1 MTNQYHPR
9 DYRYST
15 GAVPSSEKRPK
26 GLYDLTRFQEPEG
39 KGTPP
44 EPDLPPLGKVTHWKP
59 TTPTVTPTP
68 VGTAPTGGPGAP
80 PPLSTATGYV
90 PPEFRFGAGPGDTLL
105 HSTGERPK
113 GLWELTRFQ
122 GARPTAS
129 EQIASVAPG
138 QALGVDAT
146 TVDMAATDT
155 AISQEL
161 SQAEF
166 DDAWAYIRRTG
177 RIPPGAIR
185 TPIDPATGV
194 SALSELSK
202 ALLDH
207 QEAVRIE
214 GGYGADWER
223 LLQIDQETRDR
234 LDAQWGREGA
244 KLTADQMFRDRVQ
257 TEAERAAE
265 IQEAIDRANL
275 GLSDRVWDP
284 NALGGEGAFVTIPPD
299 TLAQRQL
306 TQRGTEA
313 TLAEEFRRSQLAEQV
328 TAREEGYT
336 QAGLAR
342 EQEADLAREAMGVAG
357 PPRWDPDARQWISGV
372 PDTLAQ
378 RQFDADIKA
387 RQRDEERARVAMGL
401 GPTGTMDPS
410 QTLASR
416 QFELDRAFQEDQLAL
431 QQAQL
436 GLPTETTYVD
446 GMAIPGAV
454 PRTLA
459 QRQLEEQAR
468 QADIQAGI
476 IEQALPFREFE
487 EEQRRALEA
496 EAMRR
501 IELNIPLGAELI
513 EALGLEGELDYE
525 TYKTGAQREAG
536 RARTEAAAE
545 ALLARTSRED
555 QASMQRDLEHTI
567 AAGARGL
574 TEREQDIQR
583 DIAKIG
589 LGLGAEGAQAIPYR
603 QLAEQTRATRRG
615 EALQQAELQ
624 GLIGDRE
631 TVAARA
637 QTEAERAALIREG
650 IERTQVFGGEVGEQ
664 GEFAPTLEGEIAR
677 AGLMGRMGDDPTLA
691 AQQLAQTGEA
701 SRLNALVNIF
711 QSAMQN
717 PHAFAAM
724 QAMGGGGAPFAN
736 LLAPLGFQ
744 MPEEMGQGAQQF
756 FPDSGIPTMGSLAQ
770 ADPEGLNILQALLG
784 FSNVSPQQFGR
795 LVSGITPGT
804 AMRPA
809 ATTGMFRQRAG
820 R

>member
-1 MTNQYHPR
+1 
-9 DYRYST
+9 
-15 GAVPSSEKRPK
+15 
-26 GLYDLTRFQEPEG
+26 
-39 KGTPP
+39 
-44 EPDLPPLGKVTHWKP
+44 
-59 TTPTVTPTP
+59 
-68 VGTAPTGGPGAP
+68 
-80 PPLSTATGYV
+80 
-90 PPEFRFGAGPGDTLL
+90 
-105 HSTGERPK
+105 
-113 GLWELTRFQ
+113 
-122 GARPTAS
+122 
-129 EQIASVAPG
+129 
-138 QALGVDAT
+138 
-146 TVDMAATDT
+146 
-155 AISQEL
+155 
-161 SQAEF
+161 
-166 DDAWAYIRRTG
+166 
-177 RIPPGAIR
+177 
-185 TPIDPATGV
+185 
-194 SALSELSK
+194 
-202 ALLDH
+202 
-207 QEAVRIE
+207 
-214 GGYGADWER
+214 
-223 LLQIDQETRDR
+223 
-234 LDAQWGREGA
+234 
-244 KLTADQMFRDRVQ
+244 
-257 TEAERAAE
+257 
-265 IQEAIDRANL
+265 
-275 GLSDRVWDP
+275 
-284 NALGGEGAFVTIPPD
+284 
-299 TLAQRQL
+299 
-306 TQRGTEA
+306 
-313 TLAEEFRRSQLAEQV
+313 
-328 TAREEGYT
+328 
-336 QAGLAR
+336 
-342 EQEADLAREAMGVAG
+342 
-357 PPRWDPDARQWISGV
+357 
-372 PDTLAQ
+372 
-378 RQFDADIKA
+378 
-387 RQRDEERARVAMGL
+387 
-401 GPTGTMDPS
+401 
-410 QTLASR
+410 
-416 QFELDRAFQEDQLAL
+416 
-431 QQAQL
+431 
-436 GLPTETTYVD
+436 
-446 GMAIPGAV
+446 
-454 PRTLA
+454 
-459 QRQLEEQAR
+459 
-468 QADIQAGI
+468 
-476 IEQALPFREFE
+476 
-487 EEQRRALEA
+487 
-496 EAMRR
+496 MRR

-574 TEREQDIQR
+574 TDREQDIQR